1 MWVDKLFLTHFP
13 HFLFFVFFYVLQCIQ
28 TIDKHLN
35 TAIHFRK
42 SRKITYTKRRQIIGW
57 KEIPYIYNDRN
68 FIFDYMQSRSDLHH
82 KTDFSY
88 STYFIFRNY
97 PTTSLVQ
104 SGLWKHV
111 KGRCINSF
119 YEHKDFIIVQL
130 HLYFC
135 IYWYLLILKINLLPY
150 YYKSTFYVHMIQSNY
165 WRSIHC

>member
-1 MWVDKLFLTHFP
+1 MCYND
-13 HFLFFVFFYVLQCIQ
+13 

-35 TAIHFRK
+35 TAINFRK

-57 KEIPYIYNDRN
+57 KEIPYKYNDRN

-82 KTDFSY
+82 KQIFLTLLILFSGITRQPLLFKVAY
-88 STYFIFRNY
+88 ENT
-97 PTTSLVQ
+97 
-104 SGLWKHV
+104 
-111 KGRCINSF
+111 GRCINSF

-150 YYKSTFYVHMIQSNY
+150 YHVNFLCSYDSIKLLTKYPLLEIQETCIYFVHTNTMHT
-165 WRSIHC
+165 W

>member
-1 MWVDKLFLTHFP
+1 MCVDKLFLTHFP
-13 HFLFFVFFYVLQCIQ
+13 PFSFFFFYVLQCIQ

-35 TAIHFRK
+35 TAINFRK

-57 KEIPYIYNDRN
+57 KEIPHKYNDRN

-82 KTDFSY
+82 KQIFLTLLILFSGITRQPLLFKVAY
-88 STYFIFRNY
+88 ENT
-97 PTTSLVQ
+97 
-104 SGLWKHV
+104 
-111 KGRCINSF
+111 GRCINSF